1 MCLSPTHFVVDVLRV
16 DAGVPVRAAGPGE
29 DGCRHG
35 LHRGPHL
42 GVGGG
47 LAQAGLRGHSVV
59 SQGSGNTLDLLSI
72 VLYCTTNWPPR
83 ASKLL
88 LFGKYLSSIQ
98 TGYDRGHPN

>member
-1 MCLSPTHFVVDVLRV
+1 MCLNPTHFVVDVLRV

-35 LHRGPHL
+35 LHRCPHL

-72 VLYCTTNWPPR
+72 VLYCVV
-83 ASKLL
+83 LL
-88 LFGKYLSSIQ
+88 IGLHVPLNCYYLGSICPQ
-98 TGYDRGHPN
+98 SRPDMI